1 MGTGPGSFRVILEDV
16 GASMSTLKQDAA
28 QQALYE
34 VEFDLNKAIL
44 KQLKKLTPEEF
55 TELLGAIPKLA
66 DKLVEEFV

>member
-1 MGTGPGSFRVILEDV
+1 
-16 GASMSTLKQDAA
+16 MSTLKQDAA

-34 VEFDLNKAIL
+34 VEFDLNEAIL